1 MGVVSVRL
9 NKNEDKMLKQLSE
22 YFHADKSTL
31 IKKSLS
37 DLYEDML
44 DIEAIKTFERKEK
57 REKTSFVTAEEI
69 LK

>member
-9 NKNEDKMLKQLSE
+9 SDKEVKMLKQLSE
-22 YFHADKSTL
+22 YFHADKSAL

-44 DIEAIKTFERKEK
+44 DIETIKAFEK
-57 REKTSFVTAEEI
+57 REKKRKTSFVTAEEI

>member
-44 DIEAIKTFERKEK
+44 DIETIKTFEKKEK
-57 REKTSFVTAEEI
+57 RGKTSFVTAEEI
-69 LK
+69 LR